1 MRQLQAPK
9 LALAV
14 CGFSALWSLQ
24 AHAQDSDTDARLKQM
39 QEQIEALQQQ
49 VRDMKAE
56 KKQQQAKSGQD
67 DAPDRQQQAR
77 KPASSQPRS
86 EQDQPQ
92 QDDTTSTADARPSKD
107 QDKLEEEK
115 LRLSEQNKKG
125 SQEYDLTEQDEDKT
139 ADAGPNKSL
148 NIGGSA
154 VVEYQNYSDGV
165 GDQPH
170 SGGDFILDYFSL
182 NALGEYGDLTYAFEG
197 RISSNNID
205 DTAYLHYG
213 WATYDFTD
221 NHQVKGGYF
230 QVPFG
235 NYPTGYQSFWGSLG
249 YYAGFNDTQ
258 AAGIG
263 YKYENGPW
271 RVDLDAFKNDDLG
284 QASLYAS
291 TPDDGYDQVNEGNG
305 RLAYTF
311 NHDGDNTLNVSLSAR
326 GGQFDVGAGNGRPDR
341 YTGSHNGSHGS
352 HWAVAAAAQADLGL
366 WTLQAQVTNYKYNI
380 PKGRADSD
388 SNVLSDRS
396 VMMRNYGFN
405 SGRMPA
411 SGQLYSFSVARDI
424 PVTDMGPIEKFTVFN
439 DYGYLHSYISPG
451 EHDYQPGAEHS
462 MKENGHRLSGMHS
475 DTLGVAMYSGPL
487 TLWADITFGKNDQMA
502 FMGANNGNWH
512 TRFNLTGSIAFD
524 GELFNN

>member
-1 MRQLQAPK
+1 MRQFQAPK

-24 AHAQDSDTDARLKQM
+24 AHAQDSDRDARLEQM
-39 QEQIEALQQQ
+39 QKQIEALQQQ

-56 KKQQQAKSGQD
+56 KKQQQAQSETGQPAKTQQTEQDAPSGQT
-67 DAPDRQQQAR
+67 PSKTDRQ
-77 KPASSQPRS
+77 SQDSATQTAGQPTRDQDTEAQEKATLS
-86 EQDQPQ
+86 EQD
-92 QDDTTSTADARPSKD
+92 
-107 QDKLEEEK
+107 
-115 LRLSEQNKKG
+115 KKG
-125 SQEYDLTEQDEDKT
+125 SAEYDLAADDKDKEVDT
-139 ADAGPNKSL
+139 GPDKSL

-170 SGGDFILDYFSL
+170 SGGDLILDYFSL

-221 NHQVKGGYF
+221 HHQVKGGYF

-271 RVDLDAFKNDDLG
+271 RLDLDAFKNDDMG
-284 QASLYAS
+284 QGSLYAS

-326 GGQFDVGAGNGRPDR
+326 GGQFDVGSGNGRPDR
-341 YTGSHNGSHGS
+341 YAGSHNGSHGS
-352 HWAVAAAAQADLGL
+352 HWAVAAAAEAELGL
-366 WTLQAQVTNYKYNI
+366 WILQAQVTDYKYNI

-396 VMMRNYGFN
+396 VMMRNYGYN
-405 SGRMPA
+405 SGRIPA
-411 SGQLYSFSVARDI
+411 SGQLYSFSIARDI
-424 PVTDMGPIEKFTVFN
+424 PVEDMGPIEKFTVFN
-439 DYGYLHSYISPG
+439 DYGYLHSHISPG
-451 EHDYQPGAEHS
+451 QYDYQPGADRS
-462 MKENGHRLSGMHS
+462 MKENGNRLSGMHS

-487 TLWADITFGKNDQMA
+487 TVWADITFGKNDQVA

-524 GELFNN
+524 GELFND